1 MSARLK
7 DELRHAGVG
16 FMLGLLGLV
25 FGIFWAVYLTVNHES
40 IHGRLL
46 RAQSA
51 SIEEKFVLNSG
62 VGGAGEAGHEGHG
75 NSAPVDHSGQ
85 ASHSEPEA
93 AHDQTGHTDHS
104 GHAGHEPEAIAPAV
118 DGQMD
123 QMKLMRGELDQVKQD
138 MAKRAST
145 EGHHGSPEMAEAHQ
159 RLAKAHVHAMGLGI
173 MSIAVSMLL
182 AWVPASPR
190 SKTFAAACVGTGGLF
205 YPLSWILMGMR
216 TTALG
221 SAGAEASVAPMV
233 ALSLVLIGM
242 GLLLALAYTMRW
254 LLRG

>member
-16 FMLGLLGLV
+16 LILGLLGLL
-25 FGIFWAVYLTVNHES
+25 FGIFWAVYITVNHDA

-46 RAQSA
+46 RAESA

-62 VGGAGEAGHEGHG
+62 AGHAGHEAAADHA
-75 NSAPVDHSGQ
+75 SHAAQAPVH
-85 ASHSEPEA
+85 A
-93 AHDQTGHTDHS
+93 AHDHS
-104 GHAGHEPEAIAPAV
+104 GHAGHEPEAAVPAV
-118 DGQMD
+118 DGQYE
-123 QMKLMRGELDQVKQD
+123 QIKLMRAELDQIKQD

-145 EGHHGSPEMAEAHQ
+145 QGHHGSPEMATAHE
-159 RLAKAHVHAMGLGI
+159 RLAKGHVHAMGLGI

-182 AWVPASPR
+182 ALIPASPR

-205 YPLSWILMGMR
+205 YPLAWILMGMR

-221 SAGAEASVAPMV
+221 SAGAEASVLPMV

-242 GLLLALAYTMRW
+242 GLLLALAYTVAW
-254 LLRG
+254 LLKGR